1 MASFSNQEVRT
12 YLTNRYARQLQA
24 MGFKPEELPDG
35 FDFLRQGLI
44 DSLGIME
51 LLADVESHFGHSI
64 DFEELDAEE
73 MTILGPLATH
83 IQRELY
89 QARAPDSMNNNS
101 LEAMATTRVR
111 IKGQSFVV
119 WLANDAQLVCKGLM
133 GVEQRQLASL
143 EDGTERGML
152 FVFDPDQSLS
162 FWMFKT
168 VIPLDLAYIDSN
180 KTIVKTYTTA
190 PLQTR
195 FFYPSDQPVRY
206 ALEVSAGIFS
216 RLGLKTGDQVEFVER
231 SPAASSTV

>member
-1 MASFSNQEVRT
+1 
-12 YLTNRYARQLQA
+12 
-24 MGFKPEELPDG
+24 MGLKPEELPDG

-51 LLADVESHFGHSI
+51 LLADLENHFGHSI
-64 DFEELDAEE
+64 DFEQLDAEE

-89 QARAPDSMNNNS
+89 QARARDFVNDNR
-101 LEAMATTRVR
+101 LEAMATTRVQ

-119 WLANDAQLVCKGLM
+119 WLANDAQLVRKGLM
-133 GVEQRQLASL
+133 GVEQSQLASL
-143 EDGTERGML
+143 ENGTERGML
-152 FVFDPDQSLS
+152 FLFDQDQSLS

-168 VIPLDLAYIDSN
+168 IVPLDLAYIDSN

-195 FFYPSDQPVRY
+195 LLYPSGQPARY

-216 RLGLKTGDQVEFVER
+216 RLGLQTGDEVEFVEPLPVAP
-231 SPAASSTV
+231 SPV